1 MTPSQESLF
10 LTVVIP
16 AFNEEK
22 NLFPSVMALI
32 EKLSTSVPSFELL
45 VVDDA
50 SHDRTGAI
58 ADQLASS
65 DPRVRVFHHPQNRG
79 IGAGFVTGVRNARG
93 EWFML
98 IPADLAMDLD
108 ELRKY
113 FNAARNADVVV
124 GLRSDKSDYTILRRL
139 VSWSNIMLVRLLFGM
154 RERQFQY
161 ISLYRTWILQEM
173 DIEFSSSA
181 FFWPEILIKAKSKGH
196 RLTEVEI
203 HYIPRQCGQ
212 ATGADPKLILLTVR
226 DMIYFWLR
234 GDWRTKR

>member
-1 MTPSQESLF
+1 MPSQESLF

-22 NLFPSVMALI
+22 NLSQSVMALI
-32 EKLSTSVPSFELL
+32 EKLSTFVPSFELL

-58 ADQLASS
+58 ADQLASN
-65 DPRVRVFHHPQNRG
+65 DPRVRVFHHPENRG
-79 IGAGFVTGVRNARG
+79 IGAGFVTGVRNASG

-113 FNAARNADVVV
+113 FDAACNADVVV
-124 GLRSDKSDYTILRRL
+124 GLRSDKSDYSILRRL
-139 VSWSNIMLVRLLFGM
+139 VSWSNITLVRLLFGM

-161 ISLYRTWILQEM
+161 ISLYRTRILSEM
-173 DIEFSSSA
+173 NIEFSSSA
-181 FFWPEILIKAKSKGH
+181 FFWPEVLIKAKSKGH
-196 RLTEVEI
+196 HLIEVEI
-203 HYIPRQCGQ
+203 HYVPRQCGH
-212 ATGADPKLILLTVR
+212 ATGADPKLILLTIR